1 MIPES
6 IREKA
11 LKKYPEKWEEVMTKQ
26 GNKYLVDINKLA
38 RAKYITKLTAENGEE
53 A

>member
-11 LKKYPEKWEEVMTKQ
+11 LKKYPEKWEEVQTKH
-26 GNKYLVDINKLA
+26 GMKYLVDANKLA
-38 RAKYITKLTAENGEE
+38 RAKYIAELTTEK
-53 A
+53 